1 MCQKNG
7 NLHFE
12 NHIIMANEDIIGRIK
27 YLIRELRLTQGE
39 FAEKIGCD
47 QSNLSKHL
55 NGKLPVSESLINKM
69 VINLGVSKTWL
80 KDGQDVPFAKYS
92 SGTVPEL
99 IIDES
104 VMKSMKGTPVYDI
117 DVTAGGMNR
126 PMMFA
131 DEHIVGAVNMPNINP
146 DCRIVRVNGD
156 SMSPVISNGD
166 FIAVRELTNMS
177 QIFWG
182 HIYVVVL
189 DDYRMVKYLRKH
201 SDPEKV
207 ILRSENPKYDDME
220 ISRSEIKELLV
231 VQNIL
236 HIDTRL

>member
-1 MCQKNG
+1 MVNR
-7 NLHFE
+7 E
-12 NHIIMANEDIIGRIK
+12 IIDRIK
-27 YLIRELRLTQGE
+27 YLIREIGLTQGE

-55 NGKLPVSESLINKM
+55 NGKLPISESLINKI
-69 VINLGVSKTWL
+69 VINMGVSKAWL
-80 KDGQDVPFAKYS
+80 KDGSDVPFAKHT
-92 SGTVPEL
+92 SGMVPSL

-104 VMKSMKGTPVYDI
+104 AMRAMKGTPIYDI
-117 DVTAGGMNR
+117 DVTAGGASR
-126 PMMFA
+126 SMMFA
-131 DEHIVGAVNMPNINP
+131 DEYIVGAVNMPNISP
-146 DCRIVRVNGD
+146 DCRIVRVSGD
-156 SMSPVISNGD
+156 SMKPVISNGD
-166 FIAVRELTNMS
+166 FIAVRELSNMS

-189 DDYRMVKYLRKH
+189 DDYRMVKYIRKH
-201 SDPEKV
+201 EDPNKV

-220 ISRSEIKELLV
+220 VLRSDIRELLV

>member
-1 MCQKNG
+1 MT
-7 NLHFE
+7 
-12 NHIIMANEDIIGRIK
+12 NEDIKSRIK
-27 YLIRELRLTQGE
+27 YLIHELRLTQGE

-55 NGKLPVSESLINKM
+55 NGKLPISEALINKI
-69 VINLGVSKTWL
+69 VINLGVSKSWL
-80 KDGQDVPFAKYS
+80 KDGLDVPFPKYS
-92 SGTVPEL
+92 SGMVPEL
-99 IIDES
+99 LIDES
-104 VMKSMKGTPVYDI
+104 EMKSMKGTPVYDI
-117 DVTAGGMNR
+117 DVTAGSLSR

-131 DEHIVGAVNMPNINP
+131 DEHIVGAVNMPNISQ
-146 DCRIVRVNGD
+146 DCRIVRVSGD
-156 SMSPVISNGD
+156 SMNPVICNGD
-166 FIAVRELTNMS
+166 FIAVRELTNMT

-201 SDPEKV
+201 PDQDKV
-207 ILRSENPKYDDME
+207 ILRSENPRYDDME
-220 ISRSEIKELLV
+220 VYRSDIKELLV

>member
-1 MCQKNG
+1 MS
-7 NLHFE
+7 
-12 NHIIMANEDIIGRIK
+12 NEDIKGRIK

-55 NGKLPVSESLINKM
+55 NGKLPISEALINKII
-69 VINLGVSKTWL
+69 INMGVSKSWL
-80 KDGQDVPFAKYS
+80 KDGLDVPFPKYS
-92 SGTVPEL
+92 SGSVPRL
-99 IIDES
+99 MIDENE
-104 VMKSMKGTPVYDI
+104 MKSMRGTPVYDI
-117 DVTAGGMNR
+117 DVTAGSLSR

-131 DEHIVGAVNMPNINP
+131 DEYIVGAVNMPNISQ

-201 SDPEKV
+201 TDPEKV

-220 ISRSEIKELLV
+220 IYRSEIKELLV

>member
-1 MCQKNG
+1 M
-7 NLHFE
+7 
-12 NHIIMANEDIIGRIK
+12 
-27 YLIRELRLTQGE
+27 TQVE

-55 NGKLPVSESLINKM
+55 NGKLPISEALINKI
-69 VINLGVSKTWL
+69 VINLGVSKSWL
-80 KDGQDVPFAKYS
+80 KDGLDVPFPKYS
-92 SGTVPEL
+92 SGMVPEL
-99 IIDES
+99 LIDES
-104 VMKSMKGTPVYDI
+104 EMKSMKGTPVYDI
-117 DVTAGGMNR
+117 DVTAGSLSR

-131 DEHIVGAVNMPNINP
+131 DEHIVGAVNMPNISQ
-146 DCRIVRVNGD
+146 DCRIVRVSGD
-156 SMSPVISNGD
+156 SMNPVICNGD

-201 SDPEKV
+201 PDQDKV
-207 ILRSENPKYDDME
+207 ILRSENPRYDDME
-220 ISRSEIKELLV
+220 VYRSDIKELLV

>member
-1 MCQKNG
+1 MK
-7 NLHFE
+7 
-12 NHIIMANEDIIGRIK
+12 MTNEDIKSRIK
-27 YLIRELRLTQGE
+27 YLIHELRLTQGE
-39 FAEKIGCD
+39 FASKIGCD

-55 NGKLPVSESLINKM
+55 NGKLPISEALINKI
-69 VINLGVSKTWL
+69 VINLGVSKSWL
-80 KDGQDVPFAKYS
+80 KDGLDVPFPKYS
-92 SGTVPEL
+92 SGMVPKL
-99 IIDES
+99 LIDES
-104 VMKSMKGTPVYDI
+104 EMKSMKGTPVYDI
-117 DVTAGGMNR
+117 DVTAGSLSR

-131 DEHIVGAVNMPNINP
+131 DEHIVGAVNMPNISQ
-146 DCRIVRVNGD
+146 DCRIVRVSGD
-156 SMSPVISNGD
+156 SMNPVICNGD

-201 SDPEKV
+201 PDQDKV
-207 ILRSENPKYDDME
+207 ILRSENPRYDDME
-220 ISRSEIKELLV
+220 VYRSDIKELLV

>member
-1 MCQKNG
+1 MK
-7 NLHFE
+7 
-12 NHIIMANEDIIGRIK
+12 MTNEDIKRRIK
-27 YLIRELRLTQGE
+27 YLIHELRLTQGE

-55 NGKLPVSESLINKM
+55 NGKLPISEALINKI
-69 VINLGVSKTWL
+69 VINLGVSKSWL
-80 KDGQDVPFAKYS
+80 KDGLDVPFPKYS
-92 SGTVPEL
+92 SGMVPEL
-99 IIDES
+99 LIDES
-104 VMKSMKGTPVYDI
+104 EMKSMKGTPVYDI
-117 DVTAGGMNR
+117 DVTAGSLSR

-131 DEHIVGAVNMPNINP
+131 DEHIVGAVNMPNISQ
-146 DCRIVRVNGD
+146 DCRIVRVSGD
-156 SMSPVISNGD
+156 SMNPVICNGD

-201 SDPEKV
+201 PDQDKV
-207 ILRSENPKYDDME
+207 ILRSENPRYDDME
-220 ISRSEIKELLV
+220 VYRSDIKELLV

>member
-1 MCQKNG
+1 MK
-7 NLHFE
+7 
-12 NHIIMANEDIIGRIK
+12 MTNEDIKSRIK
-27 YLIRELRLTQGE
+27 YLIHELRLTQGE

-55 NGKLPVSESLINKM
+55 NGKLPISEALINKI
-69 VINLGVSKTWL
+69 VINLGVSKSWL
-80 KDGQDVPFAKYS
+80 KDGLDVPFPKYS
-92 SGTVPEL
+92 SGMVPEL
-99 IIDES
+99 LIDES
-104 VMKSMKGTPVYDI
+104 EMKSMKGTPVYDI
-117 DVTAGGMNR
+117 DVTAGSLSR

-131 DEHIVGAVNMPNINP
+131 DEHIVGAVNMPNISQ
-146 DCRIVRVNGD
+146 DCRIVRVSGD
-156 SMSPVISNGD
+156 SMNPVICNGD

-201 SDPEKV
+201 PDQDKV
-207 ILRSENPKYDDME
+207 ILRSENPRYDDME
-220 ISRSEIKELLV
+220 VYRSDIKELLV